1 METNKEDLK
10 INVDSH
16 HYRVDPVQIAIM
28 PFAYP
33 TQFVGGRDTQFF
45 KQGEVA
51 EKKAENYRKFYA
63 RLTDAKQYIDRE
75 ELAPVYVILKDA
87 LSYSDSTM
95 PLASEIASTVK
106 TLEASL
112 SIDQITEARRALARK

>member
-1 METNKEDLK
+1 MEANKEELK
-10 INVDSH
+10 INADRH
-16 HYRVDPVQIAIM
+16 HYRVDPAQIANI
-28 PFAYP
+28 PWSYP
-33 TQFVGGRDTQFF
+33 TQFVGGTDTQFVT
-45 KQGEVA
+45 QDEVA
-51 EKKAENYRKFYA
+51 KKKAENYKKFYA
-63 RLTDAKQYIDRE
+63 RLADAKQYIDRE
-75 ELAPVYVILKDA
+75 ELAPAYVILKDA